1 MPGGFVI
8 RVTERARRTVGAW
21 PSADAL
27 VDELSRALAQAADRE
42 PDEVKKGWLKAAASG
57 MAGIGHALFTA
68 ELEGILRRYGVLL

>member
-42 PDEVKKGWLKAAASG
+42 PDEVKKGWLKAAASD